1 MANFDGNNLLND
13 IDLSGHQTVSRV
25 GRRITIYDSTIFNN
39 HEIFSMSNIQLVFMP
54 IGIVFVE
61 NEFGELT
68 HRSST
73 YIVNIIETT
82 ISDHQTVS
90 RVGRRTTIYDSTI
103 IDDNEYFTML
113 NIPLIFYVT
122 GIVQTEDV
130 FGYRLSRVNEYN
142 TNLLAGLRGGSDE
155 ITINRIGQ
163 ILLAPNIIIQ

>member
-1 MANFDGNNLLND
+1 MTNFDGNNLLND

-25 GRRITIYDSTIFNN
+25 GRHTTTYDSTIFNN

-54 IGIVFVE
+54 TGIVFVE

-68 HRSST
+68 YKGST
-73 YIVNIIETT
+73 YTVNITETT
-82 ISDHQTVS
+82 VSDHQTVS
-90 RVGRRTTIYDSTI
+90 RVGRHTTTYNSTI

-142 TNLLAGLRGGSDE
+142 TNLLAGLRGDSDE